1 MNVLRLGLVSL
12 CIICFNML
20 ICCITQNKGTVN
32 NENNLYFG
40 NYEDRRE
47 LKDNNISKEIIG
59 EAIFESNKNIKG
71 GDVKME
77 SDISNLITVITSAIA
92 GVYCAIKTIINLVK
106 KLKGGN

>member
-1 MNVLRLGLVSL
+1 MNVLRLGMVSL
-12 CIICFNML
+12 CIICFNMF

-32 NENNLYFG
+32 NEIYFG
-40 NYEDRRE
+40 SVYKERRQYEDYLQLSNDYR
-47 LKDNNISKEIIG
+47 
-59 EAIFESNKNIKG
+59 EAIYKINETIEG